1 VHGPEATISRNGFD
15 PASGEKGPAPQQ
27 KETGERQKMKKFS
40 ALLLAALAATAFG
53 QPAAAQEKYP
63 SKPTRIIVPYAP
75 GGATDIVS
83 RILGDQLKDN
93 FKQPFVT
100 ENKPGA
106 FGILAIEEM
115 ARSKPDGYT
124 LMIGNVSTNAITPIL
139 HAKKFAIDY
148 AKDVIPVARLVD
160 IPAFVVVSKD
170 LPVKT
175 MKEFIDYAKK
185 NKGKVRYGHVGVG
198 SYPQYDM
205 EVLAKRAGIELVGIP
220 NKAGAAGI
228 LKDMATGDVQA
239 SFLNV
244 ASSAAL
250 IKAGEIRPIAVVNST
265 RLPAYPDVP
274 TMAEAGFPGVGTLAW
289 QAMFAP
295 AGTPKEVLDTLTKG
309 VVEALN
315 TPQAKEVFA
324 KQYFNVVPTK
334 SPEEAKKWLADE
346 IANWKKITEEVK
358 IDLAE

>member
-1 VHGPEATISRNGFD
+1 
-15 PASGEKGPAPQQ
+15 
-27 KETGERQKMKKFS
+27 MKKVT
-40 ALLLAALAATAFG
+40 ALLAAAVAAACFAG
-53 QPAAAQEKYP
+53 PAAAQDKYP

-83 RILGDQLKDN
+83 RILGDQLKEI
-93 FKQPFVT
+93 FKQAFVT

-115 ARSKPDGYT
+115 ARSKPDGYS
-124 LMIGNVSTNAITPIL
+124 LMIGNVTTNAITPIL
-139 HAKKFAIDY
+139 HAKKFSIDY

-175 MKEFIDYAKK
+175 MQEFVDYAKK

-220 NKAGAAGI
+220 NKAGASGI
-228 LKDMATGDVQA
+228 LKDMATGDIQA

-250 IKAGEIRPIAVVNST
+250 IKAGQIRPIAVVNPT
-265 RLPAYPDVP
+265 RLPSYPDVP
-274 TMAEAGFPGVGTLAW
+274 TMAEVGFPGVGTLAW

-295 AGTPKEVLDTLTKG
+295 AGTPKDVLDALIKG
-309 VVEALN
+309 IVEALDKPS
-315 TPQAKEVFA
+315 TKEAFS
-324 KQYFNVVPTK
+324 KQYFNIVPTK

-346 IANWKKITEEVK
+346 MANWKKITEEVK
-358 IDLAE
+358 VDLAE